1 MQCGRRISPDLG
13 ADMSAPVPP
22 SLERTLRR
30 RPAGWVIELLA
41 LVERW
46 LASARLPC
54 AHLLYGGRSY
64 LVRSATRRGQV
75 ILSAGD
81 IRRAG
86 SDE

>member
-22 SLERTLRR
+22 SLKPTAAPTRR
-30 RPAGWVIELLA
+30 MGDRASA
-41 LVERW
+41 LVKRW